1 MKQLIGLEI
10 FGLYQRQLCG
20 TWTLV
25 YYGSR
30 GQRLLEWLYYAP
42 DLPCLERKRAVWE
55 RYLRA
60 RGEG

>member
-1 MKQLIGLEI
+1 MSLRSKAG
-10 FGLYQRQLCG
+10 R
-20 TWTLV
+20 
-25 YYGSR
+25 GSKAR
-30 GQRLLEWLYYAP
+30 RLLEWIYYAP